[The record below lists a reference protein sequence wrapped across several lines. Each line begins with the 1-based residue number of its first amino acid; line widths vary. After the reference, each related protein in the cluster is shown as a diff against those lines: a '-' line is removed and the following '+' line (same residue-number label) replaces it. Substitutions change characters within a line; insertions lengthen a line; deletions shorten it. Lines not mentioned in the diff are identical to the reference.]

1 MNAQRRIP
9 VLIALG
15 DFASGVVSWGFR
27 LRDAFAVHPRY
38 EILLVNCRVTGN
50 NIGRFDVAA
59 PSDAAVRAVCADRA
73 PAVVVPNFVWD
84 IFPIAAELA
93 ETGAE
98 LRTIG
103 FCRADSEEEYY
114 APLAWFDPVIAQF
127 VAVSPECGRRLGERL
142 PHRAGDITVL
152 PTGVWVPERLERVW
166 SARPIRLVYG
176 GRIVQQQKRVMDFV
190 PLAEK
195 LLERRVDFVFDII
208 GAGRQL
214 AELRTALEQ
223 VPHGGRVRLLDRVP
237 PEAMPRVWAEHDI
250 FIQTSDFEGTSNS
263 MLESM
268 ACGTVP
274 VITRTE
280 SGVAGVIEEN
290 ANGMLVPIGEMDV
303 MADVI
308 AALAQQPERIA
319 VMGRA
324 AHETAR
330 LYSMESY
337 VARFSEVLDRAL
349 AMPGPRR
356 PADRPLEPS
365 RPFEGIGLFRE
376 DTAQTLAPAG
386 VPCREEDRHLAH
398 ATEPRPGISSPAA
411 PADAKRLLI
420 AFPSPVRGGAED
432 YTLTIARAARARG
445 WEVTAGFPYRHTTDS
460 LVRDFRSLG
469 AHYHPLEI
477 CELGNKR
484 GQAKPRKR
492 ITRTLRYLRRFKPGA
507 VLLELPGAQFG
518 FGPLLACAVTKTPV
532 VAVYQLVRDDIV
544 YGPLRRSLYRM
555 LLRRRL
561 RCVAVSEHNRDLL
574 CRLFGVGAS
583 GIHVVP
589 NGVNLDRFKHA
600 EAERAKARQR
610 VREELGFPAETR
622 LLLTVGRLAGQKGYD
637 VLIPA
642 VAHIAAT
649 FPDVRFIWAGD
660 GPWEKR
666 LREMAAAY
674 RVEEYVRFLG
684 VRGDIPDLLAAC
696 DLFVHPSR
704 HEGQPFSLLES
715 MAAGL
720 PIVATR
726 ASGIPEIIEHER
738 HGLLCA
744 VDDIASLRDAV
755 IDALR
760 RPGAMQEMA
769 AAARERVQAFTE
781 AAMIE
786 MTFALIEEARE
797 RQS

>member
-1 MNAQRRIP
+1 MNAKRRIP

-15 DFASGVVSWGFR
+15 DFASGVVSWAFR
-27 LRDAFAVHPRY
+27 LRDAFAEHPRY
-38 EILLVNCRVTGN
+38 EILLMNCRVTGN
-50 NIGRFDVAA
+50 NIGRFDIAA
-59 PSDAAVRAVCADRA
+59 PSDAAVRAACRDHA

-84 IFPIAAELA
+84 IFPIATELA
-93 ETGAE
+93 ETGPE

-114 APLAWFDPVIAQF
+114 TPLAWFDSVIAQF

-152 PTGVWVPERLERVW
+152 PTGVWVPERLDRAW
-166 SARPIRLVYG
+166 SAHPIRLVYG

-214 AELRTALEQ
+214 AELRAAMEQ
-223 VPHGGRVRLLDRVP
+223 VPHGGRVRFLDRVP
-237 PEAMPRVWAEHDI
+237 PDAMPQVWAEHDI

-268 ACGTVP
+268 AHGTVP

-280 SGVAGVIEEN
+280 SGVAGVIQEN
-290 ANGMLVPIGEMDV
+290 VNGILVPIGNMDA
-303 MADVI
+303 MAEVI
-308 AALAQQPERIA
+308 SALARQPERIE

-330 LYSMESY
+330 RFSMENY

-349 AMPGPRR
+349 AMSPPRR
-356 PADRPLEPS
+356 PADHPLKPPQ
-365 RPFEGIGLFRE
+365 PFEGIALTHVCDAAHETTETRP
-376 DTAQTLAPAG
+376 LAG
-386 VPCREEDRHLAH
+386 
-398 ATEPRPGISSPAA
+398 
-411 PADAKRLLI
+411 AKRLLI

-445 WEVTAGFPYRHTTDS
+445 WEVIAGFPYRHTTES

-469 AHYHPLEI
+469 VLYHPLEI
-477 CELGNKR
+477 CELGDKR

-492 ITRTLRYLRRFKPGA
+492 ITRTLRYLRRFKPDA

-518 FGPLLACAVTKTPV
+518 FGPLLACAITKTPV

-544 YGPLRRSLYRM
+544 YGPLRRWFYRM
-555 LLRRRL
+555 LMRRRL
-561 RCVAVSEHNRDLL
+561 RWVAVSEHNRDLL
-574 CRLFGVGAS
+574 CRLFGVPAAD
-583 GIHVVP
+583 IHVVP
-589 NGVNLDRFKHA
+589 NGVDPARFVRTA
-600 EAERAKARQR
+600 DERTATRRR
-610 VREELGFPAETR
+610 VREELGFPEQTR
-622 LLLTVGRLAGQKGYD
+622 LLLTVGRLAEQKGYD

-642 VAHIAAT
+642 VAHIAAA
-649 FPDVRFIWAGD
+649 FPDVRFIWAGE

-666 LREMAAAY
+666 LRDMTEAY

-684 VRGDIPDLLAAC
+684 VRGDIPDLLAAS
-696 DLFVHPSR
+696 DLFIHPTR
-704 HEGQPFSLLES
+704 HEGQPFSLLEA

-726 ASGIPEIIEHER
+726 ASGIPEVIEHER

-744 VDDIASLRDAV
+744 VDDIASLRDTV

-760 RPGAMQEMA
+760 RPETMQQMA
-769 AAARERVQAFTE
+769 AAARERVQAYTE

-786 MTFALIEEARE
+786 QTLALLEAAR
-797 RQS
+797 RRRP

>member
-1 MNAQRRIP
+1 
-9 VLIALG
+9 
-15 DFASGVVSWGFR
+15 
-27 LRDAFAVHPRY
+27 
-38 EILLVNCRVTGN
+38 
-50 NIGRFDVAA
+50 
-59 PSDAAVRAVCADRA
+59 
-73 PAVVVPNFVWD
+73 
-84 IFPIAAELA
+84 
-93 ETGAE
+93 
-98 LRTIG
+98 
-103 FCRADSEEEYY
+103 
-114 APLAWFDPVIAQF
+114 
-127 VAVSPECGRRLGERL
+127 
-142 PHRAGDITVL
+142 
-152 PTGVWVPERLERVW
+152 
-166 SARPIRLVYG
+166 
-176 GRIVQQQKRVMDFV
+176 
-190 PLAEK
+190 
-195 LLERRVDFVFDII
+195 
-208 GAGRQL
+208 
-214 AELRTALEQ
+214 
-223 VPHGGRVRLLDRVP
+223 
-237 PEAMPRVWAEHDI
+237 
-250 FIQTSDFEGTSNS
+250 
-263 MLESM
+263 
-268 ACGTVP
+268 
-274 VITRTE
+274 
-280 SGVAGVIEEN
+280 
-290 ANGMLVPIGEMDV
+290 
-303 MADVI
+303 
-308 AALAQQPERIA
+308 
-319 VMGRA
+319 
-324 AHETAR
+324 
-330 LYSMESY
+330 
-337 VARFSEVLDRAL
+337 
-349 AMPGPRR
+349 
-356 PADRPLEPS
+356 
-365 RPFEGIGLFRE
+365 
-376 DTAQTLAPAG
+376 
-386 VPCREEDRHLAH
+386 
-398 ATEPRPGISSPAA
+398 
-411 PADAKRLLI
+411 
-420 AFPSPVRGGAED
+420 
-432 YTLTIARAARARG
+432 
-445 WEVTAGFPYRHTTDS
+445 
-460 LVRDFRSLG
+460 
-469 AHYHPLEI
+469 
-477 CELGNKR
+477 
-484 GQAKPRKR
+484 
-492 ITRTLRYLRRFKPGA
+492 
-507 VLLELPGAQFG
+507 
-518 FGPLLACAVTKTPV
+518 V

-781 AAMIE
+781 AAMVE